1 MTNTGQIEMYPRTMH
16 SGLEK
21 QMTSYELLAAD
32 RSKALRHRMEE
43 RTRRATLPDDIS
55 GHRRLESTSRRW
67 RLRLSVMR
75 PA

>member
-1 MTNTGQIEMYPRTMH
+1 
-16 SGLEK
+16 
-21 QMTSYELLAAD
+21 MTSYELLAAD
-32 RSKALRHRMEE
+32 RSKSLHHRMEE
-43 RTRRATLPDDIS
+43 RTRRATLLDDVS

>member
-1 MTNTGQIEMYPRTMH
+1 
-16 SGLEK
+16 
-21 QMTSYELLAAD
+21 MTSYELLAAD
-32 RSKALRHRMEE
+32 RSNALHHRMEE
-43 RTRRATLPDDIS
+43 RTRRATLLDDAS

>member
-1 MTNTGQIEMYPRTMH
+1 MTNTGQTPMYPGTMH
-16 SGLEK
+16 PRLED

-32 RSKALRHRMEE
+32 RSKALHHRMEE
-43 RTRRATLPDDIS
+43 RTRRATLLDDAS
-55 GHRRLESTSRRW
+55 GHRRLEPTSRRW